1 MKVLVDTSV
10 WSLVFRRRKE
20 VASPPRELL
29 IDLIR
34 DGRVALLGVVRQE
47 ILSGIRDPKQF
58 ENLKRRLGVFP
69 DVPLLVEDYE
79 QAAEF
84 CNTCISNGVQG
95 SPVDLLI
102 CAAAHRRTY
111 PILTTDPDFDRY
123 ERHLPVRVLRAS

>member
-1 MKVLVDTSV
+1 
-10 WSLVFRRRKE
+10 

-58 ENLKRRLGVFP
+58 EKLRQSLATFP
-69 DVPLLVEDYE
+69 DVPLVVEDYE
-79 QAAEF
+79 EAAEF
-84 CNTCISNGVQG
+84 YNTCISNGVQG

-111 PILTTDPDFDRY
+111 LILTTDPDFDRY
-123 ERHLPVRVLRAS
+123 ERHLPVRLLHAS